1 MDVGDLVRVCGDGV
15 LSKGELAFVTDIK
28 AAYPSD
34 PHESDRAV
42 TVMFVDGQKQ
52 IWYDW
57 QLELVSE
64 NG

>member
-1 MDVGDLVRVCGDGV
+1 MDVGDLVKVREEDRR
-15 LSKGELAFVTDIK
+15 SELAFVTDVK
-28 AAYPSD
+28 AAYPAD
-34 PHESDRAV
+34 PHESDQAV
-42 TVMFVDGQKQ
+42 TIMFSDGRGE